1 MNDGKNVGQKMI
13 IYKKEKKSMLE
24 KLFKLEE
31 HNTTVKKE
39 IIAGC
44 TTFLTMAYILAVNP
58 NILGTVMNANGVFV
72 ATALASAIATF
83 IMAFLANYPIGLSAG
98 LGLNAYFAYTVC
110 LGELASEENPF
121 TIALTAVFVEGVIF
135 IILSFFKFREQ
146 IINSIPQNLKYGIS
160 AGIGLFIAF
169 IGMQNARIIV
179 ANDATIVGLG
189 SFSDL
194 DMVLALI
201 GLIVI
206 AILVHYNVTGG
217 VLIGIIA
224 IWILG
229 MILQAAGIYTSAN
242 LFPDFSQGLQLG
254 AISETAF
261 KLNFGWAASHIIQFL
276 AITFSF
282 LYVDLF
288 DTVGTVV
295 GVADKAGLLDEDGN
309 LPRVGQVFLADAVGT
324 TCGSLLGT
332 STITSFVE
340 SSAGVAAGGRTGL
353 TALTTG
359 VLFLVSLVLSPL
371 FLAIPSF
378 ATAPALI
385 YVGMLML
392 MSVTKIKFDGDIADS
407 VGAYLAIVMMPLAYS
422 IATGIMFAVIA
433 WVILK
438 ICSKKAK
445 DVSPIMWCVFV
456 LFVLRIIA
464 LVANFQ

>member
-1 MNDGKNVGQKMI
+1 
-13 IYKKEKKSMLE
+13 MLE
-24 KLFKLEE
+24 KLFKLKE
-31 HNTTVKKE
+31 HDTTVKRE
-39 IIAGC
+39 ILAGA

-110 LGELASEENPF
+110 LGELANEAEPF
-121 TIALTAVFVEGVIF
+121 RIALTAVFVEGLIF
-135 IILSFFKFREQ
+135 IVLSFFKFREQ
-146 IINSIPQNLKYGIS
+146 IINSIPQNLKFGIS

-169 IGMQNARIIV
+169 IGMQNARIII
-179 ANDATIVGLG
+179 ANDATVVGLG
-189 SFSDL
+189 SFTDL

-201 GLIVI
+201 GLVLI
-206 AILVHYNVTGG
+206 AALVHYNVRGG
-217 VLIGIIA
+217 VLIGIIV
-224 IWILG
+224 IWVVG
-229 MILQAAGIYTSAN
+229 MILQAAGIYVPAEGTS
-242 LFPDFSQGLQLG
+242 LFPDFSRGLQLG

-295 GVADKAGLLDEDGN
+295 GVADKAGLLDKDGN

-324 TCGSLLGT
+324 TSGALLGT
-332 STITSFVE
+332 STVTSFVE

-392 MSVTKIKFDGDIADS
+392 MSITKVKFDGDIADS
-407 VGAYLAIVMMPLAYS
+407 VGAYLAVVMMPLAYS
-422 IATGIMFAVIA
+422 IATGIMFAVLA

-438 ICSKKAK
+438 VVSKKAK
-445 DVSPIMWCVFV
+445 EVSPIMWVVFV
-456 LFVLRIIA
+456 LFALRVIA
-464 LVANFQ
+464 LITNFQ

>member
-1 MNDGKNVGQKMI
+1 M
-13 IYKKEKKSMLE
+13 E
-24 KLFKLEE
+24 KLFKLKE
-31 HNTTVKKE
+31 HDTTVKRE
-39 IIAGC
+39 ILAGA

-110 LGELASEENPF
+110 LGELAGEAEPF
-121 TIALTAVFVEGVIF
+121 KIALTAVFVEGLIF
-135 IILSFFKFREQ
+135 IVLSFFKFREQ
-146 IINSIPQNLKYGIS
+146 IINSIPQNLKFGIS

-179 ANDATIVGLG
+179 ANDATVVGLG

-201 GLIVI
+201 GLVLI
-206 AILVHYNVTGG
+206 AALVHYNVRGG

-224 IWILG
+224 IWIVG
-229 MILQAAGIYTSAN
+229 MILQAAGIYVPAEGTS
-242 LFPDFSQGLQLG
+242 LFPDFSRGLQLG

-295 GVADKAGLLDEDGN
+295 GVADKAGLLDKDGN

-324 TCGSLLGT
+324 TSGALLGT

-359 VLFLVSLVLSPL
+359 CLFLVSLVLSPL

-392 MSVTKIKFDGDIADS
+392 MSITKVKFDGDIADS
-407 VGAYLAIVMMPLAYS
+407 VGAYLAVVMMPLAYS
-422 IATGIMFAVIA
+422 IATGIMFAVLA

-438 ICSKKAK
+438 VVSKKAK
-445 DVSPIMWCVFV
+445 EVSPIMWVVFV
-456 LFVLRIIA
+456 LFALRVVA
-464 LVANFQ
+464 LITNFQ

>member
-1 MNDGKNVGQKMI
+1 
-13 IYKKEKKSMLE
+13 MLE
-24 KLFKLEE
+24 KLFKLKE
-31 HNTTVKKE
+31 HDTTVKKE
-39 IIAGC
+39 IIAGA

-110 LGELASEENPF
+110 LGELAGEEDPF
-121 TIALTAVFVEGVIF
+121 RIALTAVFVEGIIF
-135 IILSFFKFREQ
+135 ILLSFFKFREQ

-179 ANDATIVGLG
+179 ANDATVVGLG

-206 AILVHYNVTGG
+206 AVLVHYNITGG

-224 IWILG
+224 IWIVG

-242 LFPDFSQGLQLG
+242 VFPDFSQGLQLG
-254 AISETAF
+254 AVSETAF
-261 KLNFGWAASHIIQFL
+261 KLNFGWAFSHIIPFL

-295 GVADKAGLLDEDGN
+295 GVADKAGLLDENGN
-309 LPRVGQVFLADAVGT
+309 LPRVGKVFLADAVGT

-340 SSAGVAAGGRTGL
+340 SSAGVAAGGKTGL

-359 VLFLVSLVLSPL
+359 VLFLVSLVLSPI

-433 WVILK
+433 WVLLK
-438 ICSKKAK
+438 VCTKKAK
-445 DVSPIMWCVFV
+445 DVSPIMWCIFV
-456 LFVLRIIA
+456 LFILRIVA
-464 LVANFQ
+464 LVTNFQ

>member
-1 MNDGKNVGQKMI
+1 
-13 IYKKEKKSMLE
+13 MLE

-121 TIALTAVFVEGVIF
+121 TIALTAVFVEGIIF

-194 DMVLALI
+194 DMVLALV
-201 GLIVI
+201 GLVVI

-254 AISETAF
+254 AISETEF

-433 WVILK
+433 WVVLK
-438 ICSKKAK
+438 VCSKKAK
-445 DVSPIMWCVFV
+445 DVSPIMWCVFL
-456 LFVLRIIA
+456 LFVLRIVA